1 MRAGYT
7 IIQLYYIYNY
17 LSILHDFMIRE
28 ALLHDAQTV
37 HDNEQTAHLQ
47 VRLVFL
53 IRNNLFTDEK

>member
-1 MRAGYT
+1 
-7 IIQLYYIYNY
+7 
-17 LSILHDFMIRE
+17 MIRE